1 MVNAAQVRAA
11 RALLNWSQDD
21 LANRANVSARTLNY
35 LEKGMRHPQ
44 KQTLRDIERAFTEAG
59 IEFLASADG
68 TVGVLLR
75 GEGSNRDPQDCCS
88 RPRAAPE

>member
-21 LANRANVSARTLNY
+21 LASRANVSTRTLNY

-44 KQTLRDIERAFTEAG
+44 KQTLKHIERAFAEAG
-59 IEFLASADG
+59 VEFVATTDG
-68 TVGVLLR
+68 AVGVLLR
-75 GEGSNRDPQDCCS
+75 NNC
-88 RPRAAPE
+88 A